1 MNQKSFPSTRMKVRS
16 ATMLLS
22 ATIRLTT
29 AFSSSSGIPVLAFSR
44 TSRRSFASSLLAS
57 VSSSSDVTLET
68 SGGDLGTLEYRLKLI
83 SKSSSSPVSPWHSI
97 NLKSST
103 PNRFNMLTEI
113 SKNGKRKMEVDTKG
127 EGNPIK
133 QDVKKGNVR
142 EYHGPIFWN
151 YGCFPQTW
159 EVSERSGASLLEDES
174 TSHI

>member
-1 MNQKSFPSTRMKVRS
+1 
-16 ATMLLS
+16 
-22 ATIRLTT
+22 
-29 AFSSSSGIPVLAFSR
+29 
-44 TSRRSFASSLLAS
+44 
-57 VSSSSDVTLET
+57 
-68 SGGDLGTLEYRLKLI
+68 
-83 SKSSSSPVSPWHSI
+83 
-97 NLKSST
+97 
-103 PNRFNMLTEI
+103 MLTEI